1 MTILKYADLPV
12 ARPAPDTLR
21 REAHTD
27 NIMVTVVDF
36 VNGPS
41 PAAPPHQHP
50 HEQISYMAEGKV
62 HFIIGEGDERTVDL
76 LEPGDLVVVPP
87 NAPHT
92 VEPLTESARL
102 IDCFYPIREEF
113 L

>member
-1 MTILKYADLPV
+1 MPVFKYADLPV

-21 REAHTD
+21 RQVCTEHMMMT
-27 NIMVTVVDF
+27 IVEF

-50 HEQISYMAEGKV
+50 HEQITYIAAGQV
-62 HFIIGEGDERTVDL
+62 CFIIGAGDAQRTELVAA
-76 LEPGDLVVVPP
+76 GDAIVVPP

-92 VEPLTESARL
+92 VEVLTESARL
-102 IDCFYPIREEF
+102 IDCFYPIREDF

>member
-1 MTILKYADLPV
+1 MTTFKHADMPV

-21 REAHTD
+21 RQVHTD
-27 NIMVTVVDF
+27 HIMMTIVDF
-36 VNGPS
+36 IDGPS

-50 HEQISYMAEGKV
+50 HEQISYLAEGRV
-62 HFIIGEGDERTVDL
+62 NFVVGEGENRTVDP
-76 LEPGDLVVVPP
+76 LEPGDAVVVPT

-92 VEPLTESARL
+92 IEVLTETARV
-102 IDCFYPIREEF
+102 IDCFYPIRQDF

>member
-1 MTILKYADLPV
+1 MTILKYANV
-12 ARPAPDTLR
+12 AVAEPAPNTLR

-62 HFIIGEGDERTVDL
+62 NFIIGEGDARTVDL
-76 LEPGDLVVVPP
+76 LEPGDLVIVPP

>member
-1 MTILKYADLPV
+1 MTTLKYADLPA

-27 NIMVTVVDF
+27 NIMVTIVDF

-62 HFIIGEGDERTVDL
+62 NFIVGEGDERTVDL

-87 NAPHT
+87 NVPHT

>member
-1 MTILKYADLPV
+1 MPVIKFAELPV
-12 ARPAPDTLR
+12 VKPAPDTLR
-21 REAHTD
+21 RQVYAEH
-27 NIMVTVVDF
+27 IMVTVVDF
-36 VNGPS
+36 VDGPS

-50 HEQISYMAEGKV
+50 HEQITYVAEGKV
-62 HFIIGEGDERTVDL
+62 NFSIGEGDSRTVDM
-76 LEPGDLVVVPP
+76 LEPGDLVIVPP

-102 IDCFYPIREEF
+102 IDCFYPIREDF